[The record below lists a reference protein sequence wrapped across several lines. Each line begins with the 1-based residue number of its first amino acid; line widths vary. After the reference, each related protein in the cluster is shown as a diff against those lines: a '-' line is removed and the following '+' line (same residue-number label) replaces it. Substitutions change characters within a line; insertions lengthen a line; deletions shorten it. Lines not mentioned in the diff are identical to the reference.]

1 MTRIMKKNILR
12 SGGDLNPQPIDKH
25 VLEGLRQFNHQV
37 AGQFL
42 GFVFN
47 IPSIVPVVG
56 NPITSTILAIY
67 SPILCR
73 ETIFCS

>member
-1 MTRIMKKNILR
+1 MKKNILR

-42 GFVFN
+42 GFVFKVSIN
-47 IPSIVPVVG
+47 IVQLY
-56 NPITSTILAIY
+56 NM
-67 SPILCR
+67 
-73 ETIFCS
+73 